1 MSYETPY
8 VSAEIVNKSFVDK
21 IEAGHI
27 KEAEEA
33 GSAYIRQK
41 LYEEGVIRRLFDSRT
56 VTADELDPD
65 VDSDKP
71 RILVEKEPDAPK
83 ATFVPY
89 KGTAD
94 RTYFEGIRFPVPFG
108 KVESDRENKSKFEL
122 MSIRMPIM
130 DWLKENQVKQV
141 QQAEDEQFIQTIKDI
156 IDANSGDQET
166 SVAAASNSF
175 KEIFIEGLKG
185 VTSLRLPVGK
195 VLMNRNTYLDS
206 LKLKTDEIGDKAQD
220 SRWVSGVDEEDSFL
234 GYPVVTSI
242 KDDIVPEDELY
253 FFAPQQYF
261 CKFYFLQDATLYL
274 KQEADM
280 IAFHTYEAPG
290 FGIGNTL
297 GCFRVKI
304 T

>member
-8 VSAEIVNKSFVDK
+8 VSAELVNKAFVDK

-41 LYEEGVIRRLFDSRT
+41 LYEEGILRRLFDYRT
-56 VTADELDPD
+56 VTPDELDPETD
-65 VDSDKP
+65 NDKP
-71 RILVEKEPDAPK
+71 SILVEKEPAAPK
-83 ATFVPY
+83 ATFVPF

-94 RTYFEGIRFPVPFG
+94 RTYFEGVRFRVPFG
-108 KVESDRENKSKFEL
+108 KVESDRQNKSKFEL
-122 MSIRMPIM
+122 MTIRMPIM
-130 DWLKENQVKQV
+130 DWLKENQVKQI
-141 QQAEDEQFIQTIKDI
+141 QQAEDEAFLGTIKDI
-156 IDANSGDQET
+156 ITANSSDQAA

-185 VTSLRLPVGK
+185 LTSLRLPVGK

-206 LKLKTDEIGDKAQD
+206 LALKTDEIGEKAQD
-220 SRWVSGVDEEDSFL
+220 SRFERGIDGEDSFL
-234 GYPVVTSI
+234 GYPVVTTI
-242 KDDIVPEDELY
+242 KDDQVPENEIY
-253 FFAPQQYF
+253 FFAPQAYF
-261 CKFYFLQDATLYL
+261 CKFYLLQDATLYL

-280 IAFHTYEAPG
+280 ISFHTYEAPG

-297 GCFRVKI
+297 GCFRI
-304 T
+304 TIT